1 MKHRIEDIELLR
13 GLAVFFV
20 VTYHASE
27 ALFTWSTPGM
37 ARFYSY
43 FAGGFGV
50 DLFFAI
56 SGFVI
61 ARDLLPRLSNES
73 DKNSAFKIIL
83 AFWVRRAWRL
93 WPSAWLWLLI
103 PLAACIFFN
112 QSGAFGTIRANYE
125 ATIVA
130 VLHVANLRFAASF
143 GSFEYGAS
151 FPYWSLSLEE
161 QFYLLLPLLVM
172 VTRRSL
178 PYLLIALILIQIFSI
193 RTPLTMMLRT
203 DAIALGVLIA
213 IWSSSLSYQNFQ
225 PTILKKY
232 SGSILMLCAFLCM
245 GALYSPVLKTVSIQ
259 PGLVAIISAILVWVA
274 SYDKDYLL
282 PKSHIKDI
290 FVWIG
295 ARSYAIYLIHIPI
308 FFATRELWHRFSPS
322 SSGFGDEYFWQFV
335 ITSSIFILFFSELNY
350 RFIESP
356 LRKKG
361 KDFSRKIE
369 ASNASKS
376 SN

>member
-1 MKHRIEDIELLR
+1 M
-13 GLAVFFV
+13 FFV

-37 ARFYSY
+37 ARFYAY

-61 ARDLLPRLSNES
+61 ARDLLPRLSNAS
-73 DKNSAFKIIL
+73 DKNSALKIIL

-103 PLAACIFFN
+103 ALAACVFFN

-130 VLHVANLRFAASF
+130 ALHVANLRFAASF
-143 GSFEYGAS
+143 GNFEYGVS

-161 QFYLLLPLLVM
+161 QFYLLLPLLALI
-172 VTRRSL
+172 TRRAL
-178 PYLLIALILIQIFSI
+178 LYVLIALVFIQVFSI

-213 IWSSSLSYQNFQ
+213 IWSGSLSYHGFQ
-225 PTILKKY
+225 PTIFKKY
-232 SGSILMLCAFLCM
+232 SGSIFMFFAFLCM
-245 GALYSPVLKTVSIQ
+245 GALYSPALKTVSIQ
-259 PGLVAIISAILVWVA
+259 AGLVAMISAILVWIA
-274 SYDKDYLL
+274 SYDRDYLL
-282 PKSHIKDI
+282 PRSHIKNL
-290 FVWIG
+290 FVWVG
-295 ARSYAIYLIHIPI
+295 ARSYAIYLIHIPV
-308 FFATRELWHRFSPS
+308 FFATREIWHRFPPSPS
-322 SSGFGDEYFWQFV
+322 VFGNEHFWLFV
-335 ITSSIFILFFSELNY
+335 VTSFILIVVLSDLNY
-350 RFIESP
+350 RFIELP

-361 KDFSRKIE
+361 KDLSRKIE
-369 ASNASKS
+369 ASHASTS